1 MIGRLV
7 GAFTVIILLVSL
19 FPIISSETLKAT
31 EINNTWGGYILRAVP
46 ILFALG
52 IILSAIGIAVGGLRG
67 IDEAVA
73 AMDAGNDAV
82 ATDPL
87 TLGEEDTKIEWE
99 KNNKTKQ
106 TYEEYVK
113 ERLNVERMIKER

>member
-7 GAFTVIILLVSL
+7 GAFTIIILLVSL

>member
-1 MIGRLV
+1 MIGRLIGTIAV
-7 GAFTVIILLVSL
+7 MFFLLIL
-19 FPIISSETLKAT
+19 FPVISNEIINATT

-67 IDEAVA
+67 ID
-73 AMDAGNDAV
+73 
-82 ATDPL
+82 DPL

-113 ERLNVERMIKER
+113 ERLYVERMIKER